1 MTKIKLTI
9 EFLKEEAKRFSKIES
24 QHDEPSIFGVTDGKA
39 VGTSSGTPMILCVSH
54 LEVDQKTIHNHLGE
68 MPGLAKSPK
77 ADLSKGFTITQV
89 AEKLYSSV

>member
-24 QHDEPSIFGVTDGKA
+24 QHDEPS
-39 VGTSSGTPMILCVSH
+39 PMILCVSH
-54 LEVDQKTIHNHLGE
+54 LEVDQKTIHNHLGK
-68 MPGLAKSPK
+68 MPGLAKSQK
-77 ADLSKGFTITQV
+77 ADLSKGFTIAQV